1 MKNKHKLF
9 TDMAVLI
16 SQQSTCC
23 RLQVGAVL
31 VREGRVI
38 SIGYNGVPA
47 GQKHCDEHFKD
58 TYHTHFKDKHACY
71 EDFIKT
77 KDFYDLHGAF
87 SNDNELHAEQN
98 AILFAAKNGIATQGA
113 DLYITLSPCI
123 NCAKIIITAGIKRV
137 LFKELYDRSQEGV
150 AFLNKNG
157 IECRKLEPE
166 DYQHEQK

>member
-9 TDMAVLI
+9 TDMAALV

-38 SIGYNGVPA
+38 SIGYNGVPS

-58 TYHTHFKDKHACY
+58 IFHKNFKDKHKCY
-71 EDFIKT
+71 EDFIQT
-77 KDFYDLHGAF
+77 KDFFDLHGAF

-137 LFKELYDRSQEGV
+137 LFTELYDRSQEGV
-150 AFLNKNG
+150 NFLNKNG
-157 IECRKLEPE
+157 IECRKLISGDLNNE
-166 DYQHEQK
+166 K

>member
-9 TDMAVLI
+9 TDMAVLVAE
-16 SQQSTCC
+16 QSTCC

-31 VREGRVI
+31 VKEGRVI
-38 SIGYNGVPA
+38 SIGFNGVPS
-47 GQKHCDEHFKD
+47 GQKHCEDYFKEI
-58 TYHTHFKDKHACY
+58 YASQFAGKYSKY

-77 KDFYDLHGAF
+77 KDFYDIHGAF

-123 NCAKIIITAGIKRV
+123 NCAKIIITAGIKKV
-137 LFKELYDRSQEGV
+137 LFKELYDRSTEGV

-157 IECRKLEPE
+157 VECRQLTEE
-166 DYQHEQK
+166 DLQ